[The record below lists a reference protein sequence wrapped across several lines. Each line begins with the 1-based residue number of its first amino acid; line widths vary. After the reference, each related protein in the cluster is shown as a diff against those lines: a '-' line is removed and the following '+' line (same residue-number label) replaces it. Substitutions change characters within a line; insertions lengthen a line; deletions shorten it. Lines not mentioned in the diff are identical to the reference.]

1 MFCPRCGQQQ
11 ISDEVRFCPR
21 CGLSL
26 AQVPALLTVGDAAA
40 AEGSSPGVPLRKRAQ
55 IRRGAK
61 IMFFSA
67 VLFPIF
73 LGLSI
78 AVDEPGPLIVP
89 FTVFLAGLAWM
100 LYFVLFGEEI
110 PRAGAGEGRKE
121 FRDSHTAPAL
131 PPSTF
136 VPASGFGQRRANTS
150 DMAQQPPS
158 VTEQTTRL
166 LDEE

>member
-11 ISDEVRFCPR
+11 ISEDVRFCPR

-26 AQVPALLTVGDAAA
+26 AQVPALLVSGEAVAATTGAPRA
-40 AEGSSPGVPLRKRAQ
+40 ARTQKRLG

-61 IMFFSA
+61 LMFFSA

-73 LGLSI
+73 FAISI
-78 AVDEPGPLIVP
+78 AADSPGPLVIP
-89 FTVFLAGLAWM
+89 LTVFLAGLAWL
-100 LYFVLFGEEI
+100 LYFVLFGEEH
-110 PRAGAGEGRKE
+110 PHTAAAEDRKE
-121 FRDSHTAPAL
+121 FRDSRTAPSL

-136 VPASGFGQRRANTS
+136 VPAAGFGQRRANTA
-150 DMAQQPPS
+150 DMMQPPS